1 MAALDLYNG
10 LLGCAARSVNEIHK
24 AVYTFVCAFASIL
37 ARVRFQQGHG
47 PELEL
52 VTILFRQRAS
62 APNIHRFT
70 DDIVVVAWNYVES

>member
-37 ARVRFQQGHG
+37 ASRGY
-47 PELEL
+47 
-52 VTILFRQRAS
+52 AS
-62 APNIHRFT
+62 NKDMAQN
-70 DDIVVVAWNYVES
+70 WNW